1 MKKNSFEGFIA
12 RYNLGGEVES
22 VKINSTD
29 SGMEV
34 SFISDDKTL
43 LGSVTSE
50 ETEFPTL
57 IGDLKK
63 TLIENVAVTE
73 MKLGDLTNLSNFS
86 DGWTNKISELYD
98 MFND

>member
-1 MKKNSFEGFIA
+1 M
-12 RYNLGGEVES
+12 
-22 VKINSTD
+22 
-29 SGMEV
+29 
-34 SFISDDKTL
+34 SDIKTL
-43 LGSVTSE
+43 FERLKPEIKEKLISE

-73 MKLGDLTNLSNFS
+73 MKLGDLSNLSNFKE
-86 DGWTNKISELYD
+86 GYTTKISELYE

>member
-1 MKKNSFEGFIA
+1 M
-12 RYNLGGEVES
+12 
-22 VKINSTD
+22 
-29 SGMEV
+29 
-34 SFISDDKTL
+34 SDIKTL
-43 LGSVTSE
+43 FERLKPEIKEKLISE

-73 MKLGDLTNLSNFS
+73 MKLGDLTSLSNFKE
-86 DGWTNKISELYD
+86 GYTNKISELYD